1 MKKTTLNKQAR
12 LAREKEEG
20 ENAVLA
26 KIAEMSKQDRSMAE
40 RLHEIIKAGA
50 PDLTPR
56 LWYGMPAFTKEGKV
70 VCFFQNSQKF
80 KTRYATL
87 GFSDKANLDEGNLW
101 PTTYAIN
108 ELTANEEAI
117 IAALVKKAVSWWED
131 IPMKLIRGN
140 LWKKTT
146 LNQ

>member
-20 ENAVLA
+20 ESAVIA

-40 RLHEIIKAGA
+40 RLHEIIKASV
-50 PDLTPR
+50 PDHTPR
-56 LWYGMPAFTKEGKV
+56 LWYGMPAYAKDGKI

-101 PTTYAIN
+101 PTSYAIN
-108 ELTANEEAI
+108 ELTAKEEEM
-117 IAALVKKAVSWWED
+117 IAALVKKAVS
-131 IPMKLIRGN
+131 
-140 LWKKTT
+140 
-146 LNQ
+146 

>member
-20 ENAVLA
+20 ESAVIA

-40 RLHEIIKAGA
+40 RLREIIKASA

-56 LWYGMPAFTKEGKV
+56 LWYGMPAYAKDGKV

-108 ELTANEEAI
+108 ELTVKEEEM
-117 IAALVKKAVSWWED
+117 IAALVKKAVS
-131 IPMKLIRGN
+131 
-140 LWKKTT
+140 
-146 LNQ
+146 

>member
-1 MKKTTLNKQAR
+1 MKKTNLNKQAR

-40 RLHEIIKAGA
+40 RLHEIIKASA
-50 PDLTPR
+50 HDLTPR
-56 LWYGMPAFTKEGKV
+56 LWYGVPAYAKEGKV
-70 VCFFQNSQKF
+70 ICFFQNSQKF

-108 ELTANEEAI
+108 ELTVKEEEM
-117 IAALVKKAVSWWED
+117 IAALVKKAVS
-131 IPMKLIRGN
+131 
-140 LWKKTT
+140 
-146 LNQ
+146 